1 MRRVWREDGLGGRFG
16 DGLTV
21 SRAGGRSPRPAGTAR
36 ELMTKGGAA
45 SASFL
50 QSCVPVFGFTDT
62 LFLGQDNPN
71 PREVPAGA

>member
-45 SASFL
+45 SAPRHKLSSVVCAGLWVHGHAFL
-50 QSCVPVFGFTDT
+50 RTG
-62 LFLGQDNPN
+62 
-71 PREVPAGA
+71 